1 MAVSDDAVQI
11 GCMSTQMRCRRSH
24 MAAPVM
30 TIAGSRVNVCCSS
43 LSTVAG
49 VRAVATVIMAPRCDR
64 SEIICAVRLDTLASF
79 VSNVPS
85 RSVTNRWR
93 QASSGNMSLAILSIY
108 FIAVYVYSYGVSYLS
123 ALVIF
128 CLIVH
133 IDLYGDT
140 EQKTR
145 TVGVAFIYPHLPL
158 KQTCYKAAYMQSQ
171 SGSL

>member
-1 MAVSDDAVQI
+1 MTTI
-11 GCMSTQMRCRRSH
+11 PHGCPGHDYCRQSGECVLQQ
-24 MAAPVM
+24 PVNS
-30 TIAGSRVNVCCSS
+30 GWR
-43 LSTVAG
+43 
-49 VRAVATVIMAPRCDR
+49 PRCGYCNHGATMYR

-108 FIAVYVYSYGVSYLS
+108 FITVYVYSYGVSYVS
-123 ALVIF
+123 ALGIF

-133 IDLYGDT
+133 IDLYGNT

-145 TVGVAFIYPHLPL
+145 TVGVAFINPHLPL
-158 KQTCYKAAYMQSQ
+158 KQTCDEAAYMQSQ